1 MNIIENIHRSHQMMG
16 VINEDTRKNAVNR
29 MIDTMGLS
37 GTIDFL
43 GGYDPILDDI
53 VTKDDK
59 ISYIRGTVED
69 IADDFGGGIGFSVH
83 EIGLDPV
90 EFSRTDEEEQLIEYL
105 TPYVVEIDTYGG
117 YKYDSHL
124 FNFPLKYEDL
134 EDEMFD
140 EVFRFIIECKQHV
153 DIIRL
158 E

>member
-1 MNIIENIHRSHQMMG
+1 MNLQENIYRIHQMMG
-16 VINEDTRKNAVNR
+16 VINEDTQHKGINR
-29 MIDTMGLS
+29 MIDKMGLS
-37 GTIDFL
+37 GTIEFM
-43 GGYDPILDDI
+43 GGYDSILDNI

-59 ISYIRGTVED
+59 ISYIRETVSD
-69 IADDFGGGIGFSVH
+69 IADDFGGGVGFSVH

-90 EFSRTDEEEQLIEYL
+90 EFSRTDEEEQLIEYF
-105 TPYVVEIDTYGG
+105 TPYKVEVDSYGG

-124 FNFPLKYEDL
+124 FNFALRYEDL

-158 E
+158 G

>member
-1 MNIIENIHRSHQMMG
+1 MNIIENIHRIHQMMG

-43 GGYDPILDDI
+43 GDYNPILDDI

-59 ISYIRGTVED
+59 ISYIRETVED
-69 IADDFGGGIGFSVH
+69 IADDFGGGVGFSVH

-105 TPYVVEIDTYGG
+105 
-117 YKYDSHL
+117 SH
-124 FNFPLKYEDL
+124 F
-134 EDEMFD
+134 
-140 EVFRFIIECKQHV
+140 
-153 DIIRL
+153 
-158 E
+158 